1 MEKRRIQQARLAFL
15 GSKWRR
21 FLLLFLLCSVLL
33 AAQLITSYSRLGTA
47 APVES
52 DDGGTRGVLAGVE
65 DVTVNKA
72 FNIKTQQEQQADGT
86 RTRLLE
92 TLAQLK
98 TRDLQ
103 KAVKLYDSTW
113 NPAAAQKLRMEE
125 ALQSLKMTLLEEV
138 SAHGFVELMA
148 AAHHALPLSDT
159 PRPEPLQVVIVTT
172 WRSGSTFMEELLNSH
187 PAVFNQYEP
196 LTFFGLRQIR
206 TGQDSLKAQRVIHE
220 LMSCKYEGQD
230 EYLRSAHEVRELLT
244 RNKLVWKVC
253 NSEDWG
259 DALCFNDSFLSQACH
274 LFPWRTMKLVRLRLR
289 FVRPLLQDPELN
301 VRVVYLVR
309 DPRGVINSRTDTV
322 KWCKTADCNDPS
334 LLCSD
339 MDEDLKTAAELHRDF
354 PERFYLLRY
363 EDMSLNPV
371 NKTRELLS
379 HLTLDFDPHMEEFLA
394 SHTTKNYD
402 KPWSTSRESKKRV
415 TYWASKL
422 KPDKLN
428 EVQKACGSV
437 MAKFGYLTIDSTKNV
452 TVDKILGPLVLPSAP

>member
-1 MEKRRIQQARLAFL
+1 MEKRRLQQVGLAFL

-21 FLLLFLLCSVLL
+21 FLLLFLLFSVLL
-33 AAQLITSYSRLGTA
+33 AAQLITSYSKLAGTA
-47 APVES
+47 APVEA
-52 DDGGTRGVLAGVE
+52 DDAGADVLAGVE
-65 DVTVNKA
+65 DVTVKKA
-72 FNIKTQQEQQADGT
+72 FNIKTQQAQQGDST

-92 TLAQLK
+92 ALTQLK

-103 KAVKLYDSTW
+103 KALKLYDATW
-113 NPAAAQKLRMEE
+113 NPAAAQKLRMDQ

-138 SAHGFVELMA
+138 SAHGYVDLMA
-148 AAHHALPLSDT
+148 AAHHARPLSDT

-206 TGQDSLKAQRVIHE
+206 NGQDSLKAQRVIHE
-220 LMSCKYEGQD
+220 LISCKYDGQD

-253 NSEDWG
+253 SSEDWG

-289 FVRPLLQDPELN
+289 FVRALLQDPELN

-322 KWCKTADCNDPS
+322 KWCKTADCNDPG
-334 LLCSD
+334 LLCND
-339 MDEDLKTAAELHRDF
+339 MDEDLRAAVDLQRDF
-354 PERFYLLRY
+354 PDRFYVLRY

-428 EVQKACGSV
+428 DVQKACGSV
-437 MAKFGYLTIDSTKNV
+437 MAKFGYLTINSTKNV
-452 TVDKILGPLVLPSAP
+452 TVDKILGPLVLPSSP

>member
-1 MEKRRIQQARLAFL
+1 M
-15 GSKWRR
+15 
-21 FLLLFLLCSVLL
+21 LLFLLCSVLL
-33 AAQLITSYSRLGTA
+33 AAQLITSYSRIAGTA
-47 APVES
+47 APVEAEET
-52 DDGGTRGVLAGVE
+52 DTAAVVTEAE
-65 DVTVNKA
+65 AVTVKKA
-72 FNIKTQQEQQADGT
+72 FSVKAQQTQQADGT

-92 TLAQLK
+92 ALSQLK

-103 KAVKLYDSTW
+103 KAMKLYDATW
-113 NPAAAQKLRMEE
+113 NPAAAQKLRMDQ
-125 ALQSLKMTLLEEV
+125 ALQALKMTLLEEV
-138 SAHGFVELMA
+138 SAHGYVDLMA
-148 AAHHALPLSDT
+148 AAHHARPLSDT

-206 TGQDSLKAQRVIHE
+206 SGQDALKAQRVIHE
-220 LMSCKYEGQD
+220 LISCQYEDQD
-230 EYLRSAHEVRELLT
+230 EYLRSAREVRELLT

-253 NSEDWG
+253 SSEDWG

-289 FVRPLLQDPELN
+289 FVRVLLQDPELN

-322 KWCKTADCNDPS
+322 KWCKTADCNDPG

-339 MDEDLKTAAELHRDF
+339 MDEDLKAAVGLQRDF
-354 PERFYLLRY
+354 PDRFYVLRY

-402 KPWSTSRESKKRV
+402 KPWSTSRESKTRV

-422 KPDKLN
+422 KADKLK
-428 EVQKACGSV
+428 EVQEACGPV
-437 MAKFGYLTIDSTKNV
+437 MAKFGYLTINSTKNV
-452 TVDKILGPLVLPSAP
+452 TVDKILGPLVLPSP